1 MKLHDICTYVREYEA
16 ECLEAE
22 YSDTGELWRII
33 QMFTNSIEGKD
44 DD

>member
-1 MKLHDICTYVREYEA
+1 MTLYDICAYVRAYEA

-33 QMFTNSIEGKD
+33 KMFTNKVEGKD
-44 DD
+44 HE